1 MSQTSAV
8 QFNTPSRIHAG
19 LPVSN
24 LGRSVQFY
32 GTLFGRQPTKTRP
45 GYAKFEL
52 ADPPFNLALN
62 ESNGETAPNNS
73 VSHFGI
79 QVQSTETVQRIA
91 ERLVEAGLSTRV
103 EENVTC
109 CYAVQNKVWATDP
122 DGTKW
127 EVYVLLSDDGA
138 HHESSAE
145 PCCGEDCCSE
155 RTPQGAAVAACC

>member
-1 MSQTSAV
+1 MSQTSVV
-8 QFNTPSRIHAG
+8 QFSTPSRIHAG
-19 LPVSN
+19 FPVRN
-24 LGRSVQFY
+24 LGRSMQFY
-32 GTLFGRQPTKTRP
+32 SILFGQQPTKTRP
-45 GYAKFEL
+45 GYAKFEV

-62 ESNGETAPNNS
+62 ESGGATGPDNP

-79 QVQSTETVQRIA
+79 QVKSTEAVQRVA
-91 ERLVEAGLSTRV
+91 ERLAEAGLPSRV

-122 DGTKW
+122 DGNRW

-145 PCCGEDCCSE
+145 PCCGEDRCSE